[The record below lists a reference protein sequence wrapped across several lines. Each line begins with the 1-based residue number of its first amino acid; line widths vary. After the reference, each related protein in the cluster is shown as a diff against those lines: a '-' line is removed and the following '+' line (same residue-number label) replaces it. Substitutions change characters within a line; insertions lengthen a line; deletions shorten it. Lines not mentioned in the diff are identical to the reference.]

1 MMVVYLVTYYSEAK
15 QVLHAVEAHNT
26 CTPADPWSNCQHV
39 HEEEGGKSYWSLYCL
54 NHSWHMYVHGFTV
67 APPVWSCDR
76 DCLRGSIVNT
86 DDPEVRCPFA
96 EYQCNSI
103 ITEREIR
110 GVSKQT
116 QPSTCRT
123 TTAVHENT
131 PPPSQPLTQCSLY

>member
-1 MMVVYLVTYYSEAK
+1 M
-15 QVLHAVEAHNT
+15 HAVEAHNT
-26 CTPADPWSNCQHV
+26 HTQLLTLGATANMYVQRR
-39 HEEEGGKSYWSLYCL
+39 GGGQWSL
-54 NHSWHMYVHGFTV
+54 VTV
-67 APPVWSCDR
+67 LSQPLLACDR

-86 DDPEVRCPFA
+86 DDPEARCPFA
-96 EYQCNSI
+96 EYHCNSI

-131 PPPSQPLTQCSLY
+131 PPPSRPLTQRSLY